1 MFRWFAFFNGLSII
15 GASVLGI
22 RCSDGIVLACESS
35 AQRSQ
40 KSASTNDRWIEKI
53 FPLSASTVLCSAGCG
68 FGPEAVEFDK
78 LLTDVREEIMRFS
91 SNDFFRQD
99 QCSELNTDNIYC
111 LVTKLIRH
119 KYPLA
124 HVLIAGMNP
133 LELESDSHNN
143 FEYKLYEVLPGGTG
157 LESQTIAVAG
167 SDGTAIVALLDE
179 YFPKDSSITVEQAVP
194 RIRRVLKAA
203 MKWDNRLGGQPIL
216 WTLASP
222 DRTKEMETL

>member
-1 MFRWFAFFNGLSII
+1 VSGFSIV

-53 FPLSASTVLCSAGCG
+53 FPLTTSTVICSAGCG
-68 FGPEAVEFDK
+68 FGSEAVEFDK
-78 LLTDVREEIMRFS
+78 LLLDVREEIMKFGS
-91 SNDFFRQD
+91 YDFYHQD
-99 QCSELNTDNIYC
+99 KSRELNTDSIYC
-111 LVTKLIRH
+111 LVKKLIRH

-133 LELESDSHNN
+133 MKSECNDDTAAD
-143 FEYKLYEVLPGGTG
+143 EYKLYEVLPGGTG
-157 LESQTIAVAG
+157 LESQSIAVAG

-179 YFPKDSSITVEQAVP
+179 FFPRDSSAVTVQQAVP
-194 RIRRVLKAA
+194 TIRRALKAA
-203 MKWDNRLGGQPIL
+203 MKWDNRMGGQPIL
-216 WTLASP
+216 WTLVSP
-222 DRTKEMETL
+222 DRRKDNVEQ